1 MMLQPTNTEDERPAQ
16 PHGSAPVPEVN
27 DAPGDAS
34 SESSST
40 PQSSGSRLVALRSMV
55 TLALGFAAM
64 VILFYLL
71 LWLVI

>member
-1 MMLQPTNTEDERPAQ
+1 MMLQPTDTEDERPAQ
-16 PHGSAPVPEVN
+16 LHGSTPAPEVN
-27 DAPGDAS
+27 DAPGDVS

-40 PQSSGSRLVALRSMV
+40 PQSSGSRLAALRSMV
-55 TLALGFAAM
+55 ALALGFAAM

>member
-1 MMLQPTNTEDERPAQ
+1 MMLQPAETQNECPAQ
-16 PHGSAPVPEVN
+16 PHGSTPAPEVN
-27 DAPGDAS
+27 DAPDDAS

-40 PQSSGSRLVALRSMV
+40 PQSPGSRLAALRSMV
-55 TLALGFAAM
+55 ALALGFAAM

>member
-1 MMLQPTNTEDERPAQ
+1 MMLQPAETQDECPAQ
-16 PHGSAPVPEVN
+16 PHGSAPASDVN
-27 DAPGDAS
+27 DAPGDVS

-40 PQSSGSRLVALRSMV
+40 PQSSGSRLAALRSMV
-55 TLALGFAAM
+55 ALALGFAAM